1 MNMIVVGEKINA
13 TIPQVGDAIEGK
25 DEGFLRD
32 LALKQAA
39 AGASFIDVNVG
50 TGKHPDQEVSNMAWL
65 VELIQKHTDT
75 PLCVDSA
82 GPVVL
87 EAGLKA
93 RDGRHSM
100 INSINATEES
110 LNAVLP
116 LVQEFRV
123 PAIALAMDEK
133 GIPMT
138 VQGRMAACEK
148 IIKRLDTLNIAL
160 ENVFFD
166 PLVMP
171 LSTDVSQGL
180 VTLEALK
187 ELKARYPSAKTI
199 LGLSNISF
207 GLPRRS
213 LINQGMLLMA
223 MYLGLDAVIM
233 NPLDS
238 QLMETILTG
247 EVITGKDRYCRR
259 YVRASRKKLL

>member
-1 MNMIVVGEKINA
+1 
-13 TIPQVGDAIEGK
+13 
-25 DEGFLRD
+25 
-32 LALKQAA
+32 
-39 AGASFIDVNVG
+39 
-50 TGKHPDQEVSNMAWL
+50 
-65 VELIQKHTDT
+65 
-75 PLCVDSA
+75 
-82 GPVVL
+82 
-87 EAGLKA
+87 
-93 RDGRHSM
+93 
-100 INSINATEES
+100 
-110 LNAVLP
+110 
-116 LVQEFRV
+116 
-123 PAIALAMDEK
+123 MDEK